1 MRKNFR
7 KNVCIIP
14 QNHPTGASMTINSM
28 TINVM
33 QTINVMHRGG
43 DSRLFVPTRH

>member
-1 MRKNFR
+1 
-7 KNVCIIP
+7 
-14 QNHPTGASMTINSM
+14 MTINSM

-43 DSRLFVPTRH
+43 DSRLFVPTRHWARRCCAA